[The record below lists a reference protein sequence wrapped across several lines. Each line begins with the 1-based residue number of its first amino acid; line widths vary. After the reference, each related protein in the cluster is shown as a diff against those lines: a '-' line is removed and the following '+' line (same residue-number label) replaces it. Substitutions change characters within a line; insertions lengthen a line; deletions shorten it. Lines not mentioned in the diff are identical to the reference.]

1 MARLDPNLIP
11 DRFAL
16 DRYARRMRREETDR
30 MLRAVAQWLSR
41 FLTAAATAPATTR
54 PAAPAR

>member
-30 MLRAVAQWLSR
+30 LLRAAVQWLR
-41 FLTAAATAPATTR
+41 RVGAGVAATRGAARR
-54 PAAPAR
+54 PAASL

>member
-1 MARLDPNLIP
+1 MARLAPNLIP

-30 MLRAVAQWLSR
+30 MLRAVAHWLSR
-41 FLTAAATAPATTR
+41 VGAAVATAPAAAR
-54 PAAPAR
+54 PATPTP

>member
-30 MLRAVAQWLSR
+30 MLRAVAQWLR
-41 FLTAAATAPATTR
+41 RVR
-54 PAAPAR
+54 PGVAAAPALARRPAP

>member
-41 FLTAAATAPATTR
+41 FRAAAASAPATTR
-54 PAAPAR
+54 RAAPTR